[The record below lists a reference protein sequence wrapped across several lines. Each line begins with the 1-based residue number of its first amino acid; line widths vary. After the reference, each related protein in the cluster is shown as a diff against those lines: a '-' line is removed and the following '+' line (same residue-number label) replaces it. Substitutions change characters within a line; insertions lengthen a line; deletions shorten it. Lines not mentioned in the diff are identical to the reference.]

1 MQMKSKIKFTT
12 RFIYC
17 CSFQFQVLCR
27 NFLSATNSKDRPT
40 VDAKNSA
47 KFGANLLIEH
57 WKHWSLITKVTIP
70 SLWDFADPEGEFNKF
85 YSLLGSVFTCRKKNF
100 DCPAPPFNHISGIC
114 KNLADTW
121 PAATRVLSRSR
132 ERTLGTRLD
141 RRMKKWRQFV
151 FYNNR
156 KVEGTKLSQNAR
168 QKCARNFKVYWIW
181 RDQIHNSPR
190 SLIG

>member
-1 MQMKSKIKFTT
+1 MSKYMQMKSKIKFTT
-12 RFIYC
+12 RFTY

-27 NFLSATNSKDRPT
+27 NFLYATNSKDRPT

-47 KFGANLLIEH
+47 KCGANLLVEH
-57 WKHWSLITKVTIP
+57 WKHWTPITKVTMP
-70 SLWDFADPEGEFNKF
+70 SLWDFADPQGEFNKF
-85 YSLLGSVFTCRKKNF
+85 HFLLGSVLVHVQEKNF

-141 RRMKKWRQFV
+141 RRMKNWRQFV
-151 FYNNR
+151 Y
-156 KVEGTKLSQNAR
+156 
-168 QKCARNFKVYWIW
+168 
-181 RDQIHNSPR
+181 
-190 SLIG
+190 